1 MFFRAAAEI
10 AQIRPII
17 VNGDPALLTTL
28 VAAGEIDALWQGAVV
43 PIASLTE
50 VASLSDAVI
59 FGLSNAEVALMLET
73 FPQLSA
79 TTVPPATYKGQTAEI
94 RSVSAWNFVIANK
107 DLANETA
114 YAITKA
120 VLSAADPR
128 SEIYP
133 TAAGTLAGNAAYN
146 RIMPFHPGAMRFYAE
161 AGLKL
166 PRLEA

>member
-1 MFFRAAAEI
+1 VFFRVAAEI

-59 FGLSNAEVALMLET
+59 FGLSNAEVAPMLKT

-79 TTVPPATYKGQTAEI
+79 VIVPPATYKGQTAEI
-94 RSVSAWNFVIANK
+94 RSVSA
-107 DLANETA
+107 
-114 YAITKA
+114 
-120 VLSAADPR
+120 
-128 SEIYP
+128 
-133 TAAGTLAGNAAYN
+133 
-146 RIMPFHPGAMRFYAE
+146 
-161 AGLKL
+161 
-166 PRLEA
+166 